1 MIFFVTGTDTGIG
14 KTYATALLARGFRA
28 LGQRVALQKPV
39 QTGATSPED
48 LELAARIAGLK
59 LPSRELSCPYVFSY
73 PAAPETAAALE
84 GQKIDLLRLKRAAEE
99 LSRSYDVV
107 LIEGAGGLYVPLT
120 REDTI
125 LDFINLLMCPVF
137 VVSAARL
144 GTINHTVLT
153 VNALKQRGLFVAG
166 LLYNWHFA
174 TDEFL
179 ARKSL
184 EDIRRLTGVEDI
196 LEFPTIREHIPEE
209 LLEEVVSFLKKVT
222 TPRFDFNKNR
232 GY

>member
-1 MIFFVTGTDTGIG
+1 MIFFITGTDTGVG
-14 KTYATALLARGFRA
+14 KTYATALLAGAFKA
-28 LGQRVALQKPV
+28 LGKSVSTQKLV

-48 LELAARIAGLK
+48 LEVHYRLA
-59 LPSRELSCPYVFSY
+59 ELGAPAQKFSCPYVFSY

-84 GQKIDLLRLKRAAEE
+84 NKEIDLRFLKKCVEE
-99 LSRSYDVV
+99 LSRAFEVV
-107 LIEGAGGLYVPLT
+107 LIEGVGGLYVPLT
-120 REDTI
+120 KDFTV

-144 GTINHTVLT
+144 GTINHTTLT
-153 VNALKQRGLFVAG
+153 INTLKQRGLFVAG

-184 EDIRRLTGVEDI
+184 EDIKRLTGIEKV
-196 LEFPTIREHIPEE
+196 LPFPTIEEKIPED
-209 LLEEVVSFLKKVT
+209 LLARAVRFLEGI
-222 TPRFDFNKNR
+222 F
-232 GY
+232 